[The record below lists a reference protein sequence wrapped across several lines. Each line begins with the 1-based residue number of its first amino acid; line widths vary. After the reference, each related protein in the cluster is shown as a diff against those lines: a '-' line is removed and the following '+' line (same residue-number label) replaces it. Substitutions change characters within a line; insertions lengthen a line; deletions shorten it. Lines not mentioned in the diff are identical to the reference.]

1 MKVLVNVLIS
11 ILNTNLVVFGF
22 TLSLLDIVL
31 FLAFGSLAAFFIG
44 GIFR

>member
-1 MKVLVNVLIS
+1 MKMLVNVVMS
-11 ILNTNLVVFGF
+11 ILDTYITVFGF
-22 TLSLLDIVL
+22 TLSLLDVLL